1 MLHIYA
7 MLVFQVYSIV
17 TIIILLMKLVI
28 SAFVDGGLKPLYRK
42 RKTFC
47 NRERY
52 QRDVLFKRRKMFD
65 QSSVVISDGGFSSES
80 VSNSPE
86 KGMTEGKTI
95 SAAMLHGGP
104 FPLY

>member
-1 MLHIYA
+1 
-7 MLVFQVYSIV
+7 
-17 TIIILLMKLVI
+17 MKLVI